1 MEFRSEC
8 GRCRAILTDEGP
20 AYLCANDCTWCATC
34 YRELRY
40 ICPNCSGELVR
51 RPRRGEFRPL
61 GRPSPGSPN
70 DRLVIRR
77 ASGNDVDAIAPLFD
91 AYRQF
96 YRQASDPTAARGF
109 LRDRLSNEESVVLVA
124 EEDGMAVGFTQL
136 YPLFSSVSLGP
147 IFVLNDLFVV
157 PSHRR
162 KRVGARLLEA
172 ARALGE
178 AAGAHYLELSTAV
191 DNPAQRLYESS
202 GWVADREFLHYELL
216 LRTDRPSG

>member
-8 GRCRAILTDEGP
+8 GRCRAILTDDGP
-20 AYLCANDCTWCATC
+20 AYLCANDCTFCATC

-40 ICPNCSGELVR
+40 VCPNCSGELVR
-51 RPRRGEFRPL
+51 RPRRGASQPP
-61 GRPSPGSPN
+61 GRPSARTSD

-96 YRQASDPTAARGF
+96 YRQAADPAAARGF
-109 LRDRLSNEESVVLVA
+109 LRDRLSNGESVVLDA
-124 EEDGMAVGFTQL
+124 EEDGVAVGFTQL
-136 YPLFSSVSLGP
+136 YPVFSSVSLGP
-147 IFVLNDLFVV
+147 IFVLNDLYVV
-157 PSHRR
+157 PGLRR
-162 KRVGARLLEA
+162 KGVGARLLEG
-172 ARALGE
+172 ARLLGE